1 MPSGSERTIAGGPIQ
16 ELLGDSIVS
25 AIRRAQGPML
35 HPPPGVPPRSPRDPD
50 RPARVEEPP
59 SPVPIPRPEP
69 HPVRSPTARPRRA
82 FGMIAALR

>member
-1 MPSGSERTIAGGPIQ
+1 MASRPIQ
-16 ELLGDSIVS
+16 ELSGDVIVS

-50 RPARVEEPP
+50 RPARVEELP

-69 HPVRSPTARPRRA
+69 PPRPVGDPPGLAA
-82 FGMIAALR
+82 FLG